1 MSFNFKVSEYAKPL
15 YLNPDAFEIDMW
27 GGRGRGGSY
36 NSTKYALFAILT
48 LPYFRGYFMRAVGGQ
63 IRDSLWRDF
72 RDRVKEFEEVNNIKL
87 EETILHFNDGEMEVR
102 NTSNGNFIRSKG
114 FKSSRNTLKAN
125 LKSLAGATHLF
136 LEEADEVG
144 ENEYNTL
151 ADSLRKEG
159 VNIQIIRTFN
169 APPKDHWLMRNY
181 YDLIESEHDGFF
193 RALPKQR
200 DGHLSIF
207 GTYQSNKKNLNR
219 RTLARYERYQT
230 ENYRYY
236 CNQILGLVHDGGD
249 KKVYVGWRTES
260 YSDFIKVQGYQCY
273 GLDFGDVAPTALVSV
288 KYNDGAFHRHE
299 IVYESLRSLK
309 IRYGYDDAGTDETIW
324 GKHRG
329 LISHVFNEIGVD
341 RETPIIADPA
351 QKDLIIELRKAGFMV
366 IAAKK
371 DKKSAINFI
380 NRARNYITDTSENLQ
395 SEYANAYFME
405 DINGHPIDGKPMPG
419 NDHALDAQEYA
430 IQHIRDT
437 LNLSL

>member
-1 MSFNFKVSEYAKPL
+1 MSLDFNVSRYAKPL
-15 YLNPDAFEIDMW
+15 YLNPDAFEVDLW

-36 NSTKYALFAILT
+36 ASTQYALFCLLT
-48 LPYFRGYFMRAVGGQ
+48 HRYFRGYFLRAVGGQ

-72 RDRVKEFEEVNNIKL
+72 KDRVRDFEERNGVRL
-87 EETILHFNDGEMEVR
+87 ADTVLHLNDGDMEVKHV
-102 NTSNGNFIRSKG
+102 NGNSIRSKG
-114 FKSSRNTLKAN
+114 FKSSRNNLKAN

-136 LEEADEVG
+136 IEEADEVG
-144 ENEYNTL
+144 EEEYNTL

-169 APPKDHWLMRNY
+169 APPKDHWLMKNY
-181 YDLIESEHDGFF
+181 YDLIESEHEGFY
-193 RALPKQR
+193 RAEPKGL
-200 DGHLSIF
+200 DGHLPIF
-207 GTYQSNKKNLNR
+207 ATYEQNKKNLNS
-219 RTLARYERYQT
+219 RTLARYQRYQQ

-249 KKVYVGWRTES
+249 KRVYTGWRSET
-260 YSDFIKVQGYQCY
+260 YTDFLKVQGYECY
-273 GLDFGDVAPTALVSV
+273 GLDFGDIAPTALVSV
-288 KYNDGAFHRHE
+288 KYDDGSFHRHE
-299 IVYESLRSLK
+299 ILYESLRSLK
-309 IRYGYDDAGTDETIW
+309 VRYGYDNPGADATIW

-329 LISHVFNEIGVD
+329 LLVHIFNEIGVS

-366 IAAKK
+366 VAARK

-380 NRARNYITDTSENLQ
+380 NRARNYYTETSENLEH
-395 SEYANAYFME
+395 EYTHFNFML

-419 NDHALDAQEYA
+419 NDHAMDAQEYA